1 MRIQSPRQRDVEDLR
16 CKGCGILLA
25 KTDGG
30 GLTIV
35 RGDLQVTV
43 TGEFQASIVCYRP
56 RCRTLNV
63 LHMSTEMTGS
73 RAAT

>member
-1 MRIQSPRQRDVEDLR
+1 MRTHAPRRRDAEEVR

-25 KTDGG
+25 KIDDG

-63 LHMSTEMTGS
+63 RHMRTGMA
-73 RAAT
+73 RGAAT